1 MSGQAVGVG
10 EVEGEDVLTVRTRE
24 AQGDV
29 RAAVTAVLPL
39 VMEGGDTPED
49 IRSALQLLGIGTC
62 SDRDLAV
69 LAGAVHTAKAFALL
83 GESLDVDP
91 RQVWSAYVAQTEAAA

>member
-1 MSGQAVGVG
+1 M
-10 EVEGEDVLTVRTRE
+10 LTVRTRE

-39 VMEGGDTPED
+39 MMDGDESPEAVRD
-49 IRSALQLLGIGTC
+49 ALQVLGIRMC

-91 RQVWSAYVAQTEAAA
+91 RVVWQTYLAQAS

>member
-1 MSGQAVGVG
+1 MAGHQAVDVG
-10 EVEGEDVLTVRTRE
+10 NAEGEDVLTMRTRE

-39 VMEGGDTPED
+39 VMDGDGSHED
-49 IRSALQLLGIGTC
+49 IRHALQVLGIGTC
-62 SDRDLAV
+62 SERDLAV
-69 LAGAVHTAKAFALL
+69 LAGAVHTAQAFALL

-91 RQVWSAYVAQTEAAA
+91 QVVWQTYLAQAS